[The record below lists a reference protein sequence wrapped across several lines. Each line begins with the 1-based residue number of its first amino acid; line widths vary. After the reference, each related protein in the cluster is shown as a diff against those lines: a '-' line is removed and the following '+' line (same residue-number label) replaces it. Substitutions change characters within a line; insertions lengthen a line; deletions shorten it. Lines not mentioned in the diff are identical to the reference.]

1 MEGGEDKED
10 KMAKILISDPV
21 STQCIY
27 MLENAGHKL
36 VQKTEKK
43 TPEELADM
51 IKGFDAVVVR
61 SATKVREVAIDT
73 ADNLKLIVRGGVGL
87 DNIDCDYARSKGIK
101 VSNTPTASS
110 QSVAELALAHML
122 ALYRF
127 LPDSNI
133 TMRKGEWKKKKY
145 KGRELT
151 GKTLGI
157 IGLGNIGKALAK
169 KAHAFDMKILAF
181 DPFVKDTD
189 LDVELVDFEKLIT
202 SSDIISLHIPH
213 TDETHYIIGDD
224 AISKMKDG
232 VMIINC
238 ARGGVVDEKALLNG
252 LNSGKVALAGID
264 SYEEEPTKNMEL
276 LNHPNVSVTPHIGA
290 ATSEAQD
297 RVGVEVADIIIAFFK

>member
-1 MEGGEDKED
+1 
-10 KMAKILISDPV
+10 MAKILISDPV
-21 STQCIY
+21 SSRCIE
-27 MLENAGHKL
+27 MLENAGHEL
-36 VQKTEKK
+36 VQRTEKK
-43 TPEELADM
+43 TPEELAEM

-61 SATKVREVAIDT
+61 SATKVRKVTIDA

-87 DNIDCDYARSKGIK
+87 DNIDCDYAKSKGIK

-133 TMRKGEWKKKKY
+133 TMRKGEWNKKKY
-145 KGRELT
+145 KGRELA

-157 IGLGNIGKALAK
+157 IGFGNIGKALAK
-169 KAHAFDMKILAF
+169 KALALEMNVIVY
-181 DPFVKDTD
+181 DPYVKETD
-189 LDVELVDFEKLIT
+189 LDVELTDFEKLVT

-213 TDETHYIIGDD
+213 TDETHYIIDKD

-238 ARGGVVDEKALLNG
+238 ARGGVVDEKALLDG

-276 LNHPNVSVTPHIGA
+276 VNHPNVSVTPHIGA
-290 ATSEAQD
+290 ATAEAQG
-297 RVGVEVADIIIAFFK
+297 RVGIEVASIIIDFFK

>member
-1 MEGGEDKED
+1 
-10 KMAKILISDPV
+10 MAKILISDPV
-21 STQCIY
+21 SSRCIE
-27 MLENAGHKL
+27 MLENAGHEL
-36 VQKTEKK
+36 VKKTEKK
-43 TPEELADM
+43 TPEELAEI

-61 SATKVREVAIDT
+61 SATKVRKVAIDA

-87 DNIDCDYARSKGIK
+87 DNIDGDYAKSKGIK

-110 QSVAELALAHML
+110 QSVAELALAHMF

-133 TMRKGEWKKKKY
+133 TMRKGEWNKKKY
-145 KGRELT
+145 KGREFA

-169 KAHAFDMKILAF
+169 KALAFDMKILAY
-181 DPFVKDTD
+181 DPYVEETD
-189 LDVELVDFEKLIT
+189 LDVELTDFEKLVT

-213 TDETHYIIGDD
+213 TDETHYIIDED

-238 ARGGVVDEKALLNG
+238 ARGGVVDEKALLNS
-252 LNSGKVALAGID
+252 LNSGKVAFAGVD
-264 SYEEEPTKNMEL
+264 SYEEEPTNNMEL

-290 ATSEAQD
+290 ATKEAQG
-297 RVGVEVADIIIAFFK
+297 RVGIEVADIIIDFFK

>member
-1 MEGGEDKED
+1 
-10 KMAKILISDPV
+10 MAKILISDPV
-21 STQCIY
+21 SSKCTE
-27 MLENAGHKL
+27 MLENAGHEL

-43 TPEELADM
+43 TPEELAEM

-61 SATKVREVAIDT
+61 SATKVRKVAIDA

-101 VSNTPTASS
+101 VTNTPTASS
-110 QSVAELALAHML
+110 QSVAELALAHMF

-127 LPDSNI
+127 LPNSNI

-145 KGRELT
+145 KGRELAE
-151 GKTLGI
+151 KTLGI
-157 IGLGNIGKALAK
+157 IGFGNIGKSLANKALALEMNVI
-169 KAHAFDMKILAF
+169 AY
-181 DPFVKDTD
+181 DPYVEETD
-189 LDVELVDFEKLIT
+189 LDVELTDFEKLVT

-213 TDETHYIIGDD
+213 TDETHYIIDED

-252 LNSGKVALAGID
+252 LNSGKVALAGVD
-264 SYEEEPTKNMEL
+264 SYEKEPTNNMEL
-276 LNHPNVSVTPHIGA
+276 VNHPNVSVTPHIGA
-290 ATSEAQD
+290 ATKEAQG
-297 RVGVEVADIIIAFFK
+297 RVGIEVADIIIDFFK

>member
-1 MEGGEDKED
+1 
-10 KMAKILISDPV
+10 MAKILISDPV
-21 STQCIY
+21 STQCIE
-27 MLENAGHKL
+27 MLENAGHEL
-36 VQKTEKK
+36 IQKTEKK
-43 TPEELADM
+43 TPEELADI
-51 IKGFDAVVVR
+51 IKEFDAVVVR
-61 SATKVREVAIDT
+61 SATKVRKVAIDN

-157 IGLGNIGKALAK
+157 IGIGNIGKALAK
-169 KAHAFDMKILAF
+169 KACTFNMKILAY
-181 DPFVKDTD
+181 DPYVKETD
-189 LDVELVDFEKLIT
+189 LDMELVDFEKLIT

-213 TDETHYIIGDD
+213 TDESHYIIDKD

-264 SYEEEPTKNMEL
+264 SYEEEPTKNMAL
-276 LNHPNVSVTPHIGA
+276 LTHPNVSVTPHIGA

-297 RVGVEVADIIIAFFK
+297 RVGVEVADIIIDFFK

>member
-1 MEGGEDKED
+1 
-10 KMAKILISDPV
+10 MAKILISDPV
-21 STQCIY
+21 SSRCIE
-27 MLENAGHKL
+27 MLENAGHEL

-43 TPEELADM
+43 TPEELAEM

-61 SATKVREVAIDT
+61 SATKVRKVAIDA

-87 DNIDCDYARSKGIK
+87 DNIDCDYAKSKGIK

-110 QSVAELALAHML
+110 QSVAELALAHMF

-145 KGRELT
+145 KGRELA

-157 IGLGNIGKALAK
+157 IGFGNIGKALAK
-169 KAHAFDMKILAF
+169 KALAFDMKILAY
-181 DPFVKDTD
+181 DPYIKETD
-189 LDVELVDFEKLIT
+189 LDVELVDLEKLIT

-213 TDETHYIIGDD
+213 TDETHYIIDED

-276 LNHPNVSVTPHIGA
+276 VNHPNISVTPHIGA
-290 ATSEAQD
+290 ATKEAQG
-297 RVGVEVADIIIAFFK
+297 RVGIEVADIIIDFFK

>member
-1 MEGGEDKED
+1 
-10 KMAKILISDPV
+10 MAKILISDPV
-21 STQCIY
+21 STQCIE
-27 MLENAGHKL
+27 MLENAGHEL

-61 SATKVREVAIDT
+61 SATKVRKVAIDA

-87 DNIDCDYARSKGIK
+87 DNIDCNYAKSKGIK

-169 KAHAFDMKILAF
+169 KALAFEMKILAY
-181 DPFVKDTD
+181 DPFVKDTN

-213 TDETHYIIGDD
+213 TDETHYIIDED

-238 ARGGVVDEKALLNG
+238 ARGGVVDEKALLDG

-264 SYEEEPTKNMEL
+264 SFEEEPTKNMML
-276 LNHPNVSVTPHIGA
+276 LTHPKVSVTPHIGA
-290 ATSEAQD
+290 ATKEAQD
-297 RVGVEVADIIIAFFK
+297 RVGVEVADIIIEFFK

>member
-1 MEGGEDKED
+1 
-10 KMAKILISDPV
+10 MAKVLISDPV
-21 STQCIY
+21 STQCIE
-27 MLENAGHKL
+27 MLENAGHEL

-61 SATKVREVAIDT
+61 SATKVRKVAIDT

-87 DNIDCDYARSKGIK
+87 DNIDCDYAISKGIK

-169 KAHAFDMKILAF
+169 KACAFDMKILAY
-181 DPFVKDTD
+181 DPYVKDTD

-213 TDETHYIIGDD
+213 TDETHYIIDED

-252 LNSGKVALAGID
+252 LNSGKATLAGID

-290 ATSEAQD
+290 ATVEAQA
-297 RVGVEVADIIIAFFK
+297 RVGVEVADIIIEFFK